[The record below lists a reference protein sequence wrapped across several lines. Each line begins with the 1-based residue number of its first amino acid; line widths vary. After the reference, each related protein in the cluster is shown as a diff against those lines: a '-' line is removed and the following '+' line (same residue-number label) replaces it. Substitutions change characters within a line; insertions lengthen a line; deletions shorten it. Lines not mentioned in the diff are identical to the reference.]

1 MLTRAQFR
9 GLYKYHHLL
18 DMETTGH
25 SHQVALLMR
34 DLSREMGF
42 SKEDCMVSY
51 VLGYVHD
58 CGKYYIPAAI
68 LQKNGPLSESE
79 YDLIK
84 AHPVLGAQ
92 IVFDATGSRELAAV
106 IAAHHERLDGSGY
119 PYGLGDRGILPLSRM
134 LSICDSFEA
143 MTAKRLYRSPLTAEA
158 AATELQR
165 CADIQFDKALVALF
179 VEKVLPRWAD
189 KQFSQPS
196 RV

>member
-1 MLTRAQFR
+1 MLTRTQFR
-9 GLYKYHHLL
+9 SLYKYHQLL
-18 DMETTGH
+18 DPETTGH
-25 SHQVALLMR
+25 SHRVALLMR

-42 SKEDCMVSY
+42 SKEDCIVSY

-58 CGKYYIPAAI
+58 CGKYYVPANI
-68 LQKNGPLSESE
+68 LQKRGPLTENE

-92 IVFDATGSRELAAV
+92 IVFDTTGSRELAEV

-143 MTAKRLYRSPLTAEA
+143 MTAKRLYRSPMTVEA

-165 CADIQFDKALVALF
+165 CADVQFDEMLVTLF
-179 VEKVLPRWAD
+179 VKKVLPRWE
-189 KQFSQPS
+189 KMQFPPS
-196 RV
+196 MPV